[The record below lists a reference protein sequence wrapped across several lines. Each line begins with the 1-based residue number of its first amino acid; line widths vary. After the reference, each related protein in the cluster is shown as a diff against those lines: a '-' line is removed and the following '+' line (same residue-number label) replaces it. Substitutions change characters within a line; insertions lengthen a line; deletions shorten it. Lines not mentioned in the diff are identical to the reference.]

1 MGDMNRLTK
10 EIEELESK
18 LEMYGTIRA
27 RIDIWGT
34 KDEVRDAIKH
44 FKLRPFIAQKSREE
58 EVITADYICKKN
70 KNIIIT
76 LRA

>member
-1 MGDMNRLTK
+1 MNRLIK
-10 EIEELESK
+10 EVEDLKSK
-18 LEMYGTIRA
+18 LEMYGSIRA

-34 KDEVRDAIKH
+34 KEEVRDAVKY
-44 FKLRPFIAQKSREE
+44 FKLRPFTSKKNREE

>member
-1 MGDMNRLTK
+1 MNRLIK
-10 EIEELESK
+10 EVEELESK
-18 LEMYGTIRA
+18 LEMYGAIRA

-34 KDEVRDAIKH
+34 DEEIEAAIKY
-44 FKLRPFIAQKSREE
+44 FNLRPFISKKNREE
-58 EVITADYICKKN
+58 VVVTADYICKKN

>member
-1 MGDMNRLTK
+1 MNRLTK

-34 KDEVRDAIKH
+34 KDEVRDAIKY